1 MKYIL
6 NESQA
11 NDISKQLIKMSD
23 NVGYY
28 ETLRGFK
35 LPLSAAKIF
44 LKPKNGN
51 NFSCQELTEI
61 MFYYIFQTKDIPEIL
76 KVDEI
81 EITNEEYNGDGFH
94 WNTSIINRSEV
105 VETTYGYAQPFLCS
119 SRRSM
124 IISFRF
130 EYYTCDFWRTHSGGK
145 LSRRGDWQE
154 PDDDYIEED
163 EFHLEFTYDMSDIE
177 FKTLDQ
183 VISWYLNEY
192 PKIVKMSAKEYFKK
206 AKSYNEKHS

>member
-81 EITNEEYNGDGFH
+81 EITNEEYDGNGFH
-94 WNTSIINRSEV
+94 WNTSIINGSEV

-130 EYYTCDFWRTHSGGK
+130 EYYT
-145 LSRRGDWQE
+145 RGDWKE
-154 PDDDYIEED
+154 PDNNYIEED

>member
-11 NDISKQLIKMSD
+11 NEISKQLIKMSE

-28 ETLRGFK
+28 ETLSRFK

-44 LKPKNGN
+44 LKPKNRN

-61 MFYYIFQTKDIPEIL
+61 MFYYIFQTKDISEVL
-76 KVDEI
+76 KVDEMV
-81 EITNEEYNGDGFH
+81 ITNEPYDGDGFH
-94 WNTSIINRSEV
+94 WNTSIVDRSGV
-105 VETTYGYAQPFLCS
+105 VETSYGYAQPFQCS
-119 SRRSM
+119 NEENK
-124 IISFRF
+124 IVINFRF
-130 EYYTCDFWRTHSGGK
+130 DQYT
-145 LSRRGDWQE
+145 RGNWQE

-163 EFHLEFTYDMSDIE
+163 EFHVSFTYDISDIE

-183 VISWYLNEY
+183 VISWYINEY

-206 AKSYNEKHS
+206 AKNYNEEHS

>member
-1 MKYIL
+1 MKYVL

-11 NDISKQLIKMSD
+11 NEISKQLIKMSE

-28 ETLRGFK
+28 ETLSRFK

-44 LKPKNGN
+44 LKPKNRN

-61 MFYYIFQTKDIPEIL
+61 MFYYIFQTKDIPEVL
-76 KVDEI
+76 KVGEMV
-81 EITNEEYNGDGFH
+81 ITNEPYDGDGFH
-94 WNTSIINRSEV
+94 WNTSIVDRSGV

-130 EYYTCDFWRTHSGGK
+130 DQYT
-145 LSRRGDWQE
+145 RGNWQE

>member
-61 MFYYIFQTKDIPEIL
+61 MFYYIFQTKDIPEVL
-76 KVDEI
+76 KVDEMV
-81 EITNEEYNGDGFH
+81 ITNEPYDGSGFH
-94 WNTSIINRSEV
+94 WNTSIINKSEV
-105 VETTYGYAQPFLCS
+105 VETTYGWNQPFLCS

-130 EYYTCDFWRTHSGGK
+130 EYYT
-145 LSRRGDWQE
+145 RGDWKE
-154 PDDDYIEED
+154 PDNDYIEED

-183 VISWYLNEY
+183 VIFWYLNEY
-192 PKIVKMSAKEYFKK
+192 PKIVKMYAKEYFKK
-206 AKSYNEKHS
+206 VKNYNQEHS

>member
-61 MFYYIFQTKDIPEIL
+61 MFYYIFQTKDIPEVL
-76 KVDEI
+76 KVDEMV
-81 EITNEEYNGDGFH
+81 ITNEPYDGDGFF
-94 WNTSIINRSEV
+94 WDTSIIDRSGV
-105 VETTYGYAQPFLCS
+105 VESTYGYAQPFLCS
-119 SRRSM
+119 NEENKM

-130 EYYTCDFWRTHSGGK
+130 DYYT
-145 LSRRGDWQE
+145 RGNWQE

-163 EFHLEFTYDMSDIE
+163 EFHVSFTYDISDIE
-177 FKTLDQ
+177 FKTLDH

-192 PKIVKMSAKEYFKK
+192 PKIVRRTAKEFFKE
-206 AKSYNEKHS
+206 AKNYNEKHS